1 MKRLFDP
8 ENRMNPGK
16 IVNALPFT
24 QNLRFDG
31 SYETPEIPTIMDFS
45 SDGGF
50 ARAVELCNGVG
61 ACRKRDG
68 TMCPSYQATM
78 EEEHSTRGRANALRE
93 VIANG
98 IPGEDLG
105 SERLYEVMDLC
116 ISCKGCKAECP
127 SSVDMAKIKAEVL
140 QAYYDK
146 KGVPLRVRMMG
157 RIAQINRLSAPVAPI
172 VNWTLGN
179 GLVRSLL
186 DRFLGIDKRRRLPPL
201 VTPTFEEWFEGRPA
215 SRSKSPARGK
225 VLFLNDTFTNFNYPE
240 IGKAAVKVLEAA
252 GFEVGLAETGCCGG
266 P

>member
-1 MKRLFDP
+1 MPKFFGEKLYGAFVEVKRLFDP

-16 IVNALPFT
+16 IVHALPFT

-31 SYETPEIPTIMDFS
+31 SYKTPEIPTIMDFS

-127 SSVDMAKIKAEVL
+127 SSVDMAKIKSEVL

-146 KGVPLRVRMMG
+146 NGVPLRVRMMG
-157 RIAQINRLSAPVAPI
+157 RIAQINRLSAPPRAHRELDAREQLRAFTTGQVLRHRQAEKAP
-172 VNWTLGN
+172 
-179 GLVRSLL
+179 
-186 DRFLGIDKRRRLPPL
+186 PPRDAHIRGM
-201 VTPTFEEWFEGRPA
+201 VQEPTF
-215 SRSKSPARGK
+215 RSKRCRRAGES
-225 VLFLNDTFTNFNYPE
+225 VVPE
-240 IGKAAVKVLEAA
+240 RYVYELQ
-252 GFEVGLAETGCCGG
+252 L
-266 P
+266 PRDR